1 MQIGLPSFFL
11 YNWILWIEF
20 IYEIWIIS
28 AFCRVYNLS
37 FVWREI
43 IDVLYGVFFSVR
55 VRRRESNELYVIW
68 IPFFFLF
75 CNENI
80 FLNSRI
86 GFWNSCFISLRTLS
100 AVWFMLNGKKILD
113 FIELNCTKAKCML
126 SFSSL
131 ILLNCRF
138 SILLCY
144 RNIIYPSPIQKKCQF
159 GIMIFNCVVV
169 SCGFLSNSIAYF
181 IDWLLGLF

>member
-1 MQIGLPSFFL
+1 MCCMVFFFL
-11 YNWILWIEF
+11 F
-20 IYEIWIIS
+20 G
-28 AFCRVYNLS
+28 F
-37 FVWREI
+37 
-43 IDVLYGVFFSVR
+43 
-55 VRRRESNELYVIW
+55 RRRESNELYVIW

-80 FLNSRI
+80 LLNSRI

-138 SILLCY
+138 SILLFY
-144 RNIIYPSPIQKKCQF
+144 RNIIYLSPIQKNVNLVLWSL
-159 GIMIFNCVVV
+159 IVLLWVVDFWVIPLHISLIDYLV
-169 SCGFLSNSIAYF
+169 SSKKSFFFFLLSSVDLNFWHAVRFSIPQIISF
-181 IDWLLGLF
+181 